1 MKVVIIGG
9 GEVGFHVAKALS
21 EEDYDITVIDID
33 PSKCRR
39 ASETLDVIVVE
50 GNGASPQTLIKAN
63 VGDANYVLCL
73 TRVDEVNLIAS
84 QQAHELGAG
93 KIIARLRNQQYT
105 DKNSIIRPEK
115 FGVDIVIHP
124 EKAASEEIMRLI
136 KHPYAV
142 QAMDFEAGK
151 LKMLGIN
158 INKDSEDILGMPISK
173 ICSDNNDF
181 RFAVIAV
188 LRGQNTIIPGADF
201 EFEIGDTVYFV
212 IKSVNI
218 DNLMKLLGRKVTKVN
233 RVMIVGG
240 SKIGRALAE
249 GLQKENINVRLIDYN
264 RPKAGYISHQVED
277 TMVIYGDGTDIEFLR
292 SENIQD
298 VDSFIAVT
306 ENEKTNLISGLLAN
320 HLGASQSIIHVV
332 TTEFIP
338 TIKEIGTG
346 AVISKN
352 LSTVNAVLSQLHS
365 DKTETPIATF
375 DEIDVDVLEF
385 QPDIGSPIT
394 KKPIKDL
401 NIPENS
407 IIGMINHH
415 GKIKIAHGESMI
427 SDDDTALVFAKASAI
442 SKVKKL
448 FMV

>member
-1 MKVVIIGG
+1 
-9 GEVGFHVAKALS
+9 
-21 EEDYDITVIDID
+21 
-33 PSKCRR
+33 
-39 ASETLDVIVVE
+39 
-50 GNGASPQTLIKAN
+50 
-63 VGDANYVLCL
+63 
-73 TRVDEVNLIAS
+73 
-84 QQAHELGAG
+84 
-93 KIIARLRNQQYT
+93 
-105 DKNSIIRPEK
+105 
-115 FGVDIVIHP
+115 
-124 EKAASEEIMRLI
+124 
-136 KHPYAV
+136 
-142 QAMDFEAGK
+142 
-151 LKMLGIN
+151 
-158 INKDSEDILGMPISK
+158 
-173 ICSDNNDF
+173 
-181 RFAVIAV
+181 
-188 LRGQNTIIPGADF
+188 
-201 EFEIGDTVYFV
+201 
-212 IKSVNI
+212 
-218 DNLMKLLGRKVTKVN
+218 
-233 RVMIVGG
+233 
-240 SKIGRALAE
+240 
-249 GLQKENINVRLIDYN
+249 
-264 RPKAGYISHQVED
+264 
-277 TMVIYGDGTDIEFLR
+277 MVIYGDGTDIEFLR

-338 TIKEIGTG
+338 TIKEIGAG